1 MLTKN
6 IRLKGFGITKNKK
19 KFALQVS
26 KKLNFYKKSR
36 LINSFSENYRFD
48 FKDRNGQL
56 HWFHGFITDVN
67 QYFNPPL
74 HTPINQST
82 MNISS

>member
-19 KFALQVS
+19 KIALQVS

-48 FKDRNGQL
+48 FNNNS
-56 HWFHGFITDVN
+56 VN
-67 QYFNPPL
+67 KFKKYTNFNL
-74 HTPINQST
+74 IG
-82 MNISS
+82 MGGSSLLSLIHI